1 MSSNKHKIPVF
12 LFLFLTG
19 VGFGAWGMLTPP
31 GGIIDGS
38 VLIFVAQIF
47 VLAAAVYGF
56 EINFDIKEGR
66 FKAGQ
71 KEKEV
76 KTEDQQ

>member
-12 LFLFLTG
+12 IFLFLTG

-38 VLIFVAQIF
+38 VLIFVAQCF
-47 VLAAAVYGF
+47 VLGAGVYGM
-56 EINFDIKEGR
+56 EIHFDLKEGQ
-66 FKAGQ
+66 FHAGQ

-76 KTEDQQ
+76 IEDQQ

>member
-31 GGIIDGS
+31 DGIIDGS

-47 VLAAAVYGF
+47 VLAASVYGF
-56 EINFDIKEGR
+56 EVHFDLREGR
-66 FKAGQ
+66 FHAGQ

-76 KTEDQQ
+76 TEDQQ

>member
-1 MSSNKHKIPVF
+1 MSSSKHKIPVF

-19 VGFGAWGMLTPP
+19 VAFGAWGMLTPP
-31 GGIIDGS
+31 GGVIDGS
-38 VLIFVAQIF
+38 VLIFVAQVF

-56 EINFDIKEGR
+56 EVNFDIKEGR

-76 KTEDQQ
+76 TEDQQ